1 MLVYK
6 PLTVFFFVHSNLFLS
21 IFNEWRIHS
30 THLRNPSFLPSCR
43 ASFMMDAPPGG
54 SRLQGDLKKGWTC
67 RQASSPGLT
76 PSHIPLKSRTFSSSR
91 DMISVS
97 FCLNSS
103 DQQRQTDRKTQRQTV
118 RNLRQMC
125 VCACYHTNKFN
136 RFLSPLISFALV
148 SSCLLSSSVSLGIP
162 SSSSLSLSNKENKD
176 DVQHPIN

>member
-1 MLVYK
+1 MIKFKNVNRITCERCTLCSLCNNVSIQASRC
-6 PLTVFFFVHSNLFLS
+6 VFFVHSNFFLS

-125 VCACYHTNKFN
+125 VRVLAIT
-136 RFLSPLISFALV
+136 
-148 SSCLLSSSVSLGIP
+148 
-162 SSSSLSLSNKENKD
+162 
-176 DVQHPIN
+176 

>member
-1 MLVYK
+1 MKDVLYVHCVTMIVYK
-6 PLTVFFFVHSNLFLS
+6 PLTVFFSFIQ
-21 IFNEWRIHS
+21 IFSSVYSMNDASTAHIH
-30 THLRNPSFLPSCR
+30 NPSFLPSCR

-125 VCACYHTNKFN
+125 VCVLAITQTNLIDFSH
-136 RFLSPLISFALV
+136 LSFPLL
-148 SSCLLSSSVSLGIP
+148 
-162 SSSSLSLSNKENKD
+162 
-176 DVQHPIN
+176 